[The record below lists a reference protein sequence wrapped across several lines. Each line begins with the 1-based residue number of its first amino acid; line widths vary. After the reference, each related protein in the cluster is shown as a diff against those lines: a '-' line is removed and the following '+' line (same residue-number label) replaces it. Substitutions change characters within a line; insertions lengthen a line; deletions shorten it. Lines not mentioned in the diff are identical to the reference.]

1 MFFLRFSYSNFG
13 ACKTVP
19 NLMGCTTDN
28 IICSPLNLL
37 LFFVLSVLSIYTL
50 GNLFTNHDS
59 SVNFLSF
66 MRSLQSNEFYRYL
79 IREGIYRF

>member
-1 MFFLRFSYSNFG
+1 MSTGRTYVYGL
-13 ACKTVP
+13 V
-19 NLMGCTTDN
+19 
-28 IICSPLNLL
+28 I
-37 LFFVLSVLSIYTL
+37 FVLCKYTNAQHKEHKTQTYVQCRTLIRPVLSICTL